1 MGRQPLAR
9 VRLNAERETNMMLRN
24 KVAVKALATLLIAI
38 AHINAWNR
46 LNVDVRQMVGSGK
59 DRIFLPH
66 GAV

>member
-1 MGRQPLAR
+1 
-9 VRLNAERETNMMLRN
+9 MLRN